1 MPTYVCSVPAGSLN
15 ATQKIL
21 MAQAITRVHS
31 ESTGAPQFFVQVI
44 IDENKSV
51 DRFLGGHLSA
61 NHIWIRGDI
70 RAGRT
75 EDQRKTLM
83 VHIVKEVSQIAGI
96 SEESIW
102 VYLSNLEPTDM
113 LEYGHVLPVPG
124 NERAWFDRLPQSLQD
139 YLAGLGTT
147 KNNFGL

>member
-15 ATQKIL
+15 ATQKALI
-21 MAQAITRVHS
+21 AQAITRVHS

-44 IDENKSV
+44 IDENRSV

-61 NHIWIRGDI
+61 NHVWIRGDI

-75 EDQRKTLM
+75 EEQRKTLM
-83 VHIVKEVSQIAGI
+83 VQIAEEVSRIAGI
-96 SEESIW
+96 SQESIW
-102 VYLSNLEPTDM
+102 VYLCKLEPTDM
-113 LEYGHVLPVPG
+113 LEYGHVLPAPG
-124 NERAWFDRLPQSLQD
+124 NEEAWFERLPPSLQD